1 MSLKL
6 KMPLQVWILT
16 LSAFAIGT
24 AEFVI
29 AGVLPQVA
37 GSLGITEGQAGNL
50 ITACA
55 LAIVVGGPILT
66 LWLARFEKC
75 KVLIGLM
82 VLFIAGNLIGALT
95 ANYALLLISR
105 VVAGLTQ
112 GPFYGIGAVVAT
124 RLVSDKLA
132 GQAVGQMFAGL
143 TLANVLGVPAGT
155 WIGNALGWNMT
166 FLVIS
171 ALGLIA
177 TLAIAAFVPTQGRDN
192 AALVISG
199 GQLAAFRDR
208 NLLASLAITALGWV
222 GFMTFYGYIAP
233 VARIA
238 GFGAADLTWVLVIV
252 GVGLVIGNIFGGRTA
267 DANLRL
273 SLILWPAAMIAS
285 LIVAGLVGPFKW
297 PFLAAAFVFGIASFA
312 NVPPMQMRVM
322 KYGKAAPELA
332 ATANISA
339 FNIANALGGLIGGAI
354 VDSSF
359 GASVIPFAAA
369 IVPAVAL
376 LFILSQERGG
386 SAGPAQSK
394 DPSTDRVGSLKS
406 LGEEQ
411 LSASSCR
418 RAPGSPAPRIA
429 WQRVDGVSR
438 NQIRLQHFRIG
449 AEQ

>member
-1 MSLKL
+1 MSLKS
-6 KMPLQVWILT
+6 KMPRHVWILT

-37 GSLGITEGQAGNL
+37 ASLRITEGQAGNL
-50 ITACA
+50 ITAYA

-66 LWLARFEKC
+66 LWLARFEKR
-75 KVLIGLM
+75 KVLLSLM
-82 VLFIAGNLIGALT
+82 ALFIAGNLMGAVT
-95 ANYALLLISR
+95 TNYTLLLVSR
-105 VVAGLTQ
+105 VIAGLTQ

-124 RLVSDKLA
+124 KLVSDKLA

-155 WIGNALGWNMT
+155 WIGNALDWNMT
-166 FLVIS
+166 FFVIS
-171 ALGLIA
+171 GLGLIA
-177 TLAIAAFVPTQGRDN
+177 TMAIAVFVPAQGRDN
-192 AALVISG
+192 SAPDISG
-199 GQLAAFRDR
+199 QLKAFQDR

-233 VARIA
+233 VARVA

-252 GVGLVIGNIFGGRTA
+252 GVGLVIGNMLGGRTA

-285 LIVAGLVGPFKW
+285 LIVVGFVAPFKW

-322 KYGKAAPELA
+322 KYRKAAPELA

-339 FNIANALGGLIGGAI
+339 FNIANAFGGLIGGVI

-359 GASVIPFAAA
+359 GAGAIPFAAA
-369 IVPAVAL
+369 IVPLVAL
-376 LFILSQERGG
+376 LFILSQERH
-386 SAGPAQSK
+386 SVGPA
-394 DPSTDRVGSLKS
+394 
-406 LGEEQ
+406 
-411 LSASSCR
+411 LSREPGIA
-418 RAPGSPAPRIA
+418 RA
-429 WQRVDGVSR
+429 V
-438 NQIRLQHFRIG
+438 
-449 AEQ
+449 